1 MCVNTC
7 MGSTY
12 RLWIL
17 YIFQSSLDPNMVSV
31 HIQESASK
39 ENVLTLIYMCRKS
52 SLRFAVDIWILYL
65 NILYH
70 NRQFRLKY
78 DVDSWRILD
87 TANRSLNFSI
97 QQ

>member
-1 MCVNTC
+1 MNFIYV
-7 MGSTY
+7 SK
-12 RLWIL
+12 
-17 YIFQSSLDPNMVSV
+17 SLPDSNMFSV

-39 ENVLTLIYMCRKS
+39 ENVLTLIYMCQKS

-78 DVDSWRILD
+78 DMDSWRILD
-87 TANRSLNFSI
+87 TANSSLNFSI